1 MTAAS
6 ATETRD
12 SDSKPRRAASSEDNG
27 SESTNESGTVMSV
40 VESAVETA
48 HKVALAGV
56 GAAGEAADAGAKVF
70 DRLVARGE
78 KVESQGRES
87 LSGWRDKAEEKVQQV
102 RSAAEKG
109 IEQTKSKARSGFE
122 QTRSKARTGIDEHL
136 ERRLEKLGVPG
147 EADLEAVVERLS
159 AIEAR
164 LDALE
169 KPKPRR
175 RAAKKKT
182 PAKAG

>member
-6 ATETRD
+6 AAETR
-12 SDSKPRRAASSEDNG
+12 E
-27 SESTNESGTVMSV
+27 SESKARAV
-40 VESAVETA
+40 VESAVEKA

-56 GAAGEAADAGAKVF
+56 GVAGEAADAGAKVF

-78 KVESQGRES
+78 KVESQGRDS
-87 LSGWRDKAEEKVQQV
+87 LGNWRDKAEEKVQQV

-109 IEQTKSKARSGFE
+109 IEQTRA
-122 QTRSKARTGIDEHL
+122 KARTGIDEHL

-147 EADLEAVVERLS
+147 KADLEAVIERLR

-175 RAAKKKT
+175 RTTKKKAS
-182 PAKAG
+182 AKAG

>member
-12 SDSKPRRAASSEDNG
+12 SDPKPR
-27 SESTNESGTVMSV
+27 SV

-56 GAAGEAADAGAKVF
+56 GVAGEAADAGAKVF

-78 KVESQGRES
+78 KVESQGRDS
-87 LSGWRDKAEEKVQQV
+87 LGNWRDKAEEKVQQV

-109 IEQTKSKARSGFE
+109 IEQTRA
-122 QTRSKARTGIDEHL
+122 KARTGIDEHL

-147 EADLEAVVERLS
+147 KADLEAVIERLS
-159 AIEAR
+159 AVEAR

-175 RAAKKKT
+175 RTTKKKAS
-182 PAKAG
+182 AKAG

>member
-1 MTAAS
+1 MTPAS
-6 ATETRD
+6 AAETRD
-12 SDSKPRRAASSEDNG
+12 SESKAR
-27 SESTNESGTVMSV
+27 SV

-56 GAAGEAADAGAKVF
+56 GAAGEAADVGARVF

-78 KVESQGRES
+78 KVEAQGKVS
-87 LSGWRDKAEEKVQQV
+87 LGALRQKAEEGVQQV
-102 RSAAEKG
+102 RTVAEKG
-109 IEQTKSKARSGFE
+109 IEQIE
-122 QTRSKARTGIDEHL
+122 QTKAKARTGIDEHL

-147 EADLEAVVERLS
+147 KADLEAVVERLS

-175 RAAKKKT
+175 RTAKKKAVS
-182 PAKAG
+182 AKA

>member
-6 ATETRD
+6 AAETRD
-12 SDSKPRRAASSEDNG
+12 SDSKAR
-27 SESTNESGTVMSV
+27 SV
-40 VESAVETA
+40 VDSAVEAA
-48 HKVALAGV
+48 HKVALAGAGV
-56 GAAGEAADAGAKVF
+56 AGEAVDAGSKVF

-87 LSGWRDKAEEKVQQV
+87 FSDWRDKAEVKVKQV

-109 IEQTKSKARSGFE
+109 IEQTKSKAR
-122 QTRSKARTGIDEHL
+122 AGIDEHL
-136 ERRLEKLGVPG
+136 ERRLEKLGVPAK
-147 EADLEAVVERLS
+147 ADLDAVIERLR

-169 KPKPRR
+169 KPKRGDSEALQTAVQEGIDSGPSEETVSSVMEKVEARR
-175 RAAKKKT
+175 T
-182 PAKAG
+182 

>member
-12 SDSKPRRAASSEDNG
+12 SDSKPR
-27 SESTNESGTVMSV
+27 SV

-48 HKVALAGV
+48 HKVALAGAGV
-56 GAAGEAADAGAKVF
+56 AGEAADVGAKVF
-70 DRLVARGE
+70 DRLVARGA
-78 KVESQGRES
+78 KVESQGKES
-87 LSGWRDKAEEKVQQV
+87 LSDWREKAEEKVQQV

-109 IEQTKSKARSGFE
+109 IEQTRA
-122 QTRSKARTGIDEHL
+122 KARTGIDEHL

-147 EADLEAVVERLS
+147 KADLEAVIERLS

-175 RAAKKKT
+175 RTAKKKAS
-182 PAKAG
+182 AKAG

>member
-6 ATETRD
+6 AAETRD
-12 SDSKPRRAASSEDNG
+12 SDSKAR
-27 SESTNESGTVMSV
+27 SV

-56 GAAGEAADAGAKVF
+56 GAAGEAADVGTRVF

-78 KVESQGRES
+78 KVEAQGKVS
-87 LSGWRDKAEEKVQQV
+87 LGALRQKAEEGVQQV
-102 RSAAEKG
+102 RTVAEKG
-109 IEQTKSKARSGFE
+109 IEQIE
-122 QTRSKARTGIDEHL
+122 QTKAKARTGIDEHL

-147 EADLEAVVERLS
+147 KADLEAVVERLS

-175 RAAKKKT
+175 RTAKKKAVS
-182 PAKAG
+182 AKA

>member
-12 SDSKPRRAASSEDNG
+12 SESKPR
-27 SESTNESGTVMSV
+27 SV

-48 HKVALAGV
+48 HKVALAGAGV
-56 GAAGEAADAGAKVF
+56 AGEAADVGARVF
-70 DRLVARGE
+70 DRLVARGA
-78 KVESQGRES
+78 KVESQGKES

-109 IEQTKSKARSGFE
+109 IEQTR
-122 QTRSKARTGIDEHL
+122 TKARTGIDEHL
-136 ERRLEKLGVPG
+136 ERRLKKLGVPG
-147 EADLEAVVERLS
+147 KADLEAVIERLS

-175 RAAKKKT
+175 RAVKKKA
-182 PAKAG
+182 PAKAR

>member
-12 SDSKPRRAASSEDNG
+12 SESKPR
-27 SESTNESGTVMSV
+27 SV
-40 VESAVETA
+40 VESAVEKA

-56 GAAGEAADAGAKVF
+56 GVAGEAADAGAKVF

-102 RSAAEKG
+102 RTAAGKG
-109 IEQTKSKARSGFE
+109 IEQTRAR
-122 QTRSKARTGIDEHL
+122 ARTGIDEHL

-147 EADLEAVVERLS
+147 QADLETVIERLS

-175 RAAKKKT
+175 RTPKKAK
-182 PAKAG
+182 

>member
-6 ATETRD
+6 AAETRD
-12 SDSKPRRAASSEDNG
+12 SDSKAR
-27 SESTNESGTVMSV
+27 SV
-40 VESAVETA
+40 VESAVETG

-56 GAAGEAADAGAKVF
+56 GAAAEAADVGARVF

-78 KVESQGRES
+78 KVEAQGKVS
-87 LSGWRDKAEEKVQQV
+87 LGALRQKAEERVQQARTV
-102 RSAAEKG
+102 AEKG
-109 IEQTKSKARSGFE
+109 IEQTKA
-122 QTRSKARTGIDEHL
+122 KARTGIDEHL

-147 EADLEAVVERLS
+147 KADLEAVVERLS

-175 RAAKKKT
+175 RTTKKKAVS
-182 PAKAG
+182 AKA

>member
-12 SDSKPRRAASSEDNG
+12 SESKPR
-27 SESTNESGTVMSV
+27 SV

-48 HKVALAGV
+48 HRVALAGV

-78 KVESQGRES
+78 KAESQGKES

-109 IEQTKSKARSGFE
+109 IEQTK
-122 QTRSKARTGIDEHL
+122 TKARTGIDEHL

-147 EADLEAVVERLS
+147 KADLEGVIERLS

-169 KPKPRR
+169 KPKQKPKPRR
-175 RAAKKKT
+175 RTAKKKAS
-182 PAKAG
+182 AKAG

>member
-12 SDSKPRRAASSEDNG
+12 SDSKPR
-27 SESTNESGTVMSV
+27 SV

-48 HKVALAGV
+48 HKVALAGAGV
-56 GAAGEAADAGAKVF
+56 AGEAADVGAKVF
-70 DRLVARGE
+70 DRLVARGA
-78 KVESQGRES
+78 KVESQGKES

-109 IEQTKSKARSGFE
+109 IEQTR
-122 QTRSKARTGIDEHL
+122 TKARTGIDEHL
-136 ERRLEKLGVPG
+136 ERRLEKLDVPG
-147 EADLEAVVERLS
+147 RADLEAVIERLS

-169 KPKPRR
+169 KPKARR
-175 RAAKKKT
+175 RTAKKKT
-182 PAKAG
+182 AAKAG

>member
-6 ATETRD
+6 AAETRD
-12 SDSKPRRAASSEDNG
+12 SDSKPR
-27 SESTNESGTVMSV
+27 SV

-48 HKVALAGV
+48 HRVALAGV

-78 KVESQGRES
+78 KVETQGKES

-109 IEQTKSKARSGFE
+109 IEQTRA
-122 QTRSKARTGIDEHL
+122 KARTGIDEHL

-147 EADLEAVVERLS
+147 KADLEAVIERLS

-175 RAAKKKT
+175 RTTKKKAA
-182 PAKAG
+182 AKAG

>member
-6 ATETRD
+6 TAETGD
-12 SDSKPRRAASSEDNG
+12 SSSKPR
-27 SESTNESGTVMSV
+27 SV

-56 GAAGEAADAGAKVF
+56 GVAGEAADAGAKVF

-78 KVESQGRES
+78 KVESHGRES
-87 LSGWRDKAEEKVQQV
+87 LGNWRNKAEEKVQQV

-109 IEQTKSKARSGFE
+109 IEQTR
-122 QTRSKARTGIDEHL
+122 TKARTGIDEHL

-147 EADLEAVVERLS
+147 KADLEAVVERLG

-175 RAAKKKT
+175 RTTKKKA

>member
-12 SDSKPRRAASSEDNG
+12 SDSKPR
-27 SESTNESGTVMSV
+27 SV

-48 HKVALAGV
+48 HKVALAGAGV
-56 GAAGEAADAGAKVF
+56 AGEAADVGAKVF
-70 DRLVARGE
+70 DRLVARGA
-78 KVESQGRES
+78 KVESQGKES

-109 IEQTKSKARSGFE
+109 IEQTR
-122 QTRSKARTGIDEHL
+122 TKARTGIDEHL

-147 EADLEAVVERLS
+147 KADLEAVIEQLS

-175 RAAKKKT
+175 RTAKKKT

>member
-6 ATETRD
+6 ATQTRD
-12 SDSKPRRAASSEDNG
+12 SDSKPR
-27 SESTNESGTVMSV
+27 SV

-48 HKVALAGV
+48 HKVALAGAGV
-56 GAAGEAADAGAKVF
+56 AGEAADVGAKVF
-70 DRLVARGE
+70 DRLVARGA
-78 KVESQGRES
+78 KVESQGKES

-109 IEQTKSKARSGFE
+109 IEQTR
-122 QTRSKARTGIDEHL
+122 TKARTGIDEHL

-147 EADLEAVVERLS
+147 KADLEAVIERLS

-175 RAAKKKT
+175 RTAKKKAS
-182 PAKAG
+182 AKAG

>member
-6 ATETRD
+6 AAETRD
-12 SDSKPRRAASSEDNG
+12 SDSKVR
-27 SESTNESGTVMSV
+27 SV

-48 HKVALAGV
+48 HKVALAGAGV
-56 GAAGEAADAGAKVF
+56 AGEAADAGAKVF

-78 KVESQGRES
+78 KVENRGRES

-102 RSAAEKG
+102 RAAAEKG
-109 IEQTKSKARSGFE
+109 IEQTK
-122 QTRSKARTGIDEHL
+122 SKARTGIDEHL

-147 EADLEAVVERLS
+147 KADLEAVIERLS

-164 LDALE
+164 LEALE
-169 KPKPRR
+169 KKPKPRR
-175 RAAKKKT
+175 RTTKKAA
-182 PAKAG
+182 PAKAK

>member
-12 SDSKPRRAASSEDNG
+12 SESKPR
-27 SESTNESGTVMSV
+27 SV

-48 HKVALAGV
+48 HRVALAGV

-78 KVESQGRES
+78 KVESQGKES

-109 IEQTKSKARSGFE
+109 IEQTR
-122 QTRSKARTGIDEHL
+122 TKARTGIDEHL

-147 EADLEAVVERLS
+147 KADLEAVIERLS

-175 RAAKKKT
+175 RTAKKKAS
-182 PAKAG
+182 AKAG

>member
-12 SDSKPRRAASSEDNG
+12 SDSKPR
-27 SESTNESGTVMSV
+27 SV

-48 HKVALAGV
+48 HKVALAGAGV
-56 GAAGEAADAGAKVF
+56 AGEAADVGAKVF
-70 DRLVARGE
+70 DRLVARGA
-78 KVESQGRES
+78 KVESQGKES

-109 IEQTKSKARSGFE
+109 IEQTK
-122 QTRSKARTGIDEHL
+122 TKARTGIDEHL

-147 EADLEAVVERLS
+147 QADLEAVIERLS

-175 RAAKKKT
+175 RTAKRKATKKKAS
-182 PAKAG
+182 AKAG

>member
-1 MTAAS
+1 MTAES
-6 ATETRD
+6 AAETRD
-12 SDSKPRRAASSEDNG
+12 SDSKPR
-27 SESTNESGTVMSV
+27 SV

-48 HKVALAGV
+48 HKVALAGAGV
-56 GAAGEAADAGAKVF
+56 AGEAADVGAKVF

-87 LSGWRDKAEEKVQQV
+87 LGNLRDKAEEKVQQV

-109 IEQTKSKARSGFE
+109 IEQTRA
-122 QTRSKARTGIDEHL
+122 KARTGIDEHL

-147 EADLEAVVERLS
+147 QADLEAVVERLS

-169 KPKPRR
+169 KPKPKPRR
-175 RAAKKKT
+175 RTAKKKAS
-182 PAKAG
+182 AKAG

>member
-12 SDSKPRRAASSEDNG
+12 SESKPR
-27 SESTNESGTVMSV
+27 SV

-48 HKVALAGV
+48 HKVALAGAGV
-56 GAAGEAADAGAKVF
+56 AGEAADVGAKVF
-70 DRLVARGE
+70 DRLVARGA
-78 KVESQGRES
+78 KVESQGKES

-109 IEQTKSKARSGFE
+109 IEQTR
-122 QTRSKARTGIDEHL
+122 TKARTGIDEHL

-147 EADLEAVVERLS
+147 KADLEAVIERLS

-169 KPKPRR
+169 KPKSRPKP
-175 RAAKKKT
+175 KK
-182 PAKAG
+182 G

>member
-12 SDSKPRRAASSEDNG
+12 SDSKPR
-27 SESTNESGTVMSV
+27 SV

-48 HKVALAGV
+48 HKVALAGAGV
-56 GAAGEAADAGAKVF
+56 AGEAADVGAKVF
-70 DRLVARGE
+70 DRLVARGA
-78 KVESQGRES
+78 KVESQGKES

-109 IEQTKSKARSGFE
+109 IEQTR
-122 QTRSKARTGIDEHL
+122 TKARTGIDEHL

-147 EADLEAVVERLS
+147 KADLEAVIERLS

-175 RAAKKKT
+175 RTAKKKAS
-182 PAKAG
+182 AKAG

>member
-1 MTAAS
+1 
-6 ATETRD
+6 
-12 SDSKPRRAASSEDNG
+12 
-27 SESTNESGTVMSV
+27 MSV

-48 HKVALAGV
+48 HKVALAGAGV
-56 GAAGEAADAGAKVF
+56 AGEAADVGAKVF

-87 LSGWRDKAEEKVQQV
+87 LGNWRDKAEERVQQV

-109 IEQTKSKARSGFE
+109 IEQTKA
-122 QTRSKARTGIDEHL
+122 KARTGIDEHL

-147 EADLEAVVERLS
+147 KADFEAVIERLS

-164 LDALE
+164 LEVLE
-169 KPKPRR
+169 KKPKPRR
-175 RAAKKKT
+175 RTTKKKE
-182 PAKAG
+182 

>member
-12 SDSKPRRAASSEDNG
+12 GDLKPR
-27 SESTNESGTVMSV
+27 SV

-48 HKVALAGV
+48 HKVALAGAGV
-56 GAAGEAADAGAKVF
+56 AGEAADVGAKVF

-87 LSGWRDKAEEKVQQV
+87 LGNWRNKAEERVQQV

-109 IEQTKSKARSGFE
+109 IEQTRA
-122 QTRSKARTGIDEHL
+122 KARTGIDEHL
-136 ERRLEKLGVPG
+136 ERRLENLGVPG
-147 EADLEAVVERLS
+147 KADLEAVVERLS

-175 RAAKKKT
+175 RTAKRKAS
-182 PAKAG
+182 AKAG

>member
-12 SDSKPRRAASSEDNG
+12 SDPKPR
-27 SESTNESGTVMSV
+27 SV

-109 IEQTKSKARSGFE
+109 IEQTR
-122 QTRSKARTGIDEHL
+122 TKARTGIDEHL
-136 ERRLEKLGVPG
+136 ERRLEELGVPG
-147 EADLEAVVERLS
+147 KADLEAVIERLS

-169 KPKPRR
+169 KPKPKPRR
-175 RAAKKKT
+175 TVKKKSSG
-182 PAKAG
+182 KAG

>member
-6 ATETRD
+6 AAETRN
-12 SDSKPRRAASSEDNG
+12 SDAKPR
-27 SESTNESGTVMSV
+27 SV

-70 DRLVARGE
+70 DRLVRRGE

-87 LSGWRDKAEEKVQQV
+87 LGNWRDKAEEKVQQV

-109 IEQTKSKARSGFE
+109 IEQTRA
-122 QTRSKARTGIDEHL
+122 KARTGIDDHL
-136 ERRLEKLGVPG
+136 ERRLQKLGVPG
-147 EADLEAVVERLS
+147 KVDLETVLERLS
-159 AIEAR
+159 AVEAR

-175 RAAKKKT
+175 RTAKKK
-182 PAKAG
+182 ASANAE

>member
-12 SDSKPRRAASSEDNG
+12 SDSKPR
-27 SESTNESGTVMSV
+27 SV

-48 HKVALAGV
+48 HKVALAGAGV
-56 GAAGEAADAGAKVF
+56 AGEAADVGAKVF
-70 DRLVARGE
+70 DRLVARGA
-78 KVESQGRES
+78 KVESQGKES

-109 IEQTKSKARSGFE
+109 IEQTK
-122 QTRSKARTGIDEHL
+122 TKARTGIDEHL

-147 EADLEAVVERLS
+147 QADLEAVIERLS

-175 RAAKKKT
+175 RTAKKKT
-182 PAKAG
+182 TKKKASAKAG

>member
-1 MTAAS
+1 MTAAAS
-6 ATETRD
+6 AADGRD
-12 SDSKPRRAASSEDNG
+12 SGSKPRTAVE
-27 SESTNESGTVMSV
+27 SV
-40 VESAVETA
+40 VEKV
-48 HKVALAGV
+48 HKAALAGV
-56 GAAGEAADAGAKVF
+56 GAAGEAADVGARVF

-78 KVESQGRES
+78 KVESQSRES

-102 RSAAEKG
+102 RAAAEKG
-109 IEQTKSKARSGFE
+109 VE
-122 QTRSKARTGIDEHL
+122 QTRAKARTGIDEHL

-147 EADLEAVVERLS
+147 KADLEAVIERLG

-175 RAAKKKT
+175 RTAKKKA

>member
-12 SDSKPRRAASSEDNG
+12 SESKPR
-27 SESTNESGTVMSV
+27 SV

-48 HKVALAGV
+48 HKVALAGAGV
-56 GAAGEAADAGAKVF
+56 AGEAADVGAKVF
-70 DRLVARGE
+70 DRLVARGA

-87 LSGWRDKAEEKVQQV
+87 LSDWRDKAEEKVQQV

-109 IEQTKSKARSGFE
+109 IEQTRV
-122 QTRSKARTGIDEHL
+122 KARTGIDEHL

-147 EADLEAVVERLS
+147 QADLEAVIERLS

>member
-6 ATETRD
+6 AAETRD
-12 SDSKPRRAASSEDNG
+12 SESRAR
-27 SESTNESGTVMSV
+27 SV
-40 VESAVETA
+40 VESAVDKA

-78 KVESQGRES
+78 KVESQSRES

-102 RSAAEKG
+102 RSAAGKG
-109 IEQTKSKARSGFE
+109 IEQTKA
-122 QTRSKARTGIDEHL
+122 KARTGIDEHL
-136 ERRLEKLGVPG
+136 ERRIEKLGVPG
-147 EADLEAVVERLS
+147 KADLEAVIERLS
-159 AIEAR
+159 AVEAR

-175 RAAKKKT
+175 RTTKKKAS
-182 PAKAG
+182 AKAR